1 MTPLDCLWPGMLSCH
16 HLCTLTGFPSYSWI
30 NLSRSILLFSLDPPS
45 NCPKSW
51 VASSFPMMV
60 LWPGVALSSSSNKGM
75 SSLASTCNL
84 TGWAQ
89 PWWKEGRRL
98 SCPRIRNRFMLS
110 ALILQPT
117 LIVDR
122 PIKEAAFGN
131 ILASSQSL
139 IWAGQKSSQGI
150 PSSLPCLR
158 TEAPSFIVWECFAA
172 GVNP

>member
-1 MTPLDCLWPGMLSCH
+1 MTPLDCRWPGMLSCH
-16 HLCTLTGFPSYSWI
+16 HLCTPTGFPSYSWI

-51 VASSFPMMV
+51 EASSFPMMA
-60 LWPGVALSSSSNKGM
+60 LWPGVALNSSSNKGM

-110 ALILQPT
+110 ALILQLWIDPSKK
-117 LIVDR
+117 LHLVIYSLVASHWSGLGR
-122 PIKEAAFGN
+122 SPPREFQAPYLACELKLPHLLFGSA
-131 ILASSQSL
+131 LQL
-139 IWAGQKSSQGI
+139 
-150 PSSLPCLR
+150 
-158 TEAPSFIVWECFAA
+158 V
-172 GVNP
+172 